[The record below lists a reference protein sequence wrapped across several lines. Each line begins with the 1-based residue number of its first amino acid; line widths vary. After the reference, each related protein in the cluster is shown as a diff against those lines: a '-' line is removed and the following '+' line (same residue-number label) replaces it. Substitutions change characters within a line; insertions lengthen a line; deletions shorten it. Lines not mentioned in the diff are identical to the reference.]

1 MPDLLAETLNDPAVG
16 AVGTAVVLAG
26 IALWLAAAWWAYAD
40 AARRTESS
48 LAGFVA
54 AGWIILSTPLLLPL
68 SLAAY
73 AFARPQVAAADR
85 RTRALALELAMTPA
99 RPACPTCSASIEE
112 TWLRCPT
119 CSTWLAAPCAHCGAW
134 SDASLDICPMCGDE
148 TRERPFVEAPASLGP
163 GATAAVR
170 GRRRRVAWRST
181 APSIPAATQAE
192 GRRLPQRPSS
202 PRPTVSRA
210 HR

>member
-1 MPDLLAETLNDPAVG
+1 MSELIAQTLNDPALG
-16 AVGTAVVLAG
+16 AVGTAVVLAV
-26 IALWLAAAWWAYAD
+26 IALWLAGAWWAYAD

-85 RTRALALELAMTPA
+85 RTRQLALELAMTPA
-99 RPACPTCSASIEE
+99 LPACPACAEAIEP
-112 TWLRCPT
+112 TWLRCPS

-134 SDASLDICPMCGDE
+134 SEAGLEICPMCGSE
-148 TRERPFVEAPASLGP
+148 TREQPFVQGLTAGAPTSQ
-163 GATAAVR
+163 R
-170 GRRRRVAWRST
+170 SRRRRVARRAGTPSVLT
-181 APSIPAATQAE
+181 AQLSE
-192 GRRLPQRPSS
+192 SRRLPQRAGNAS
-202 PRPTVSRA
+202 RGAITRA
-210 HR
+210 HS

>member
-73 AFARPQVAAADR
+73 AFARPQVAALP
-85 RTRALALELAMTPA
+85 RTERCYACHTDNGAVDNTFVQFYPTLLEVATKMGTVKPV
-99 RPACPTCSASIEE
+99 TS
-112 TWLRCPT
+112 
-119 CSTWLAAPCAHCGAW
+119 
-134 SDASLDICPMCGDE
+134 
-148 TRERPFVEAPASLGP
+148 APA
-163 GATAAVR
+163 
-170 GRRRRVAWRST
+170 
-181 APSIPAATQAE
+181 
-192 GRRLPQRPSS
+192 
-202 PRPTVSRA
+202 A
-210 HR
+210 H